1 MSHDIHTPM
10 NAITGITSLLEHD
23 ADFQQPVK
31 SVGVQKY
38 WLRYSNEWKVTG
50 NKRIEKDG

>member
-1 MSHDIHTPM
+1 MSHDIRTPM

-31 SVGVQKY
+31 SVGHRNTGY
-38 WLRYSNEWKVTG
+38 GIVTNG
-50 NKRIEKDG
+50 K